1 MSLPWQSGAA
11 TFERMLHRHGV
22 APGGR
27 DAMDAAWA
35 AFEEF
40 AQLPVEGVAGPEE
53 DGDGFIVEWGFR
65 SWNDHRPTVSL
76 GRQLAV
82 VGADHPD
89 DVQYWRVEF
98 EACFAKDLPWPDPRG
113 QDAGGNTGFDFAPRR
128 RAPRG
133 RARRHARLHRASPA
147 ARRDVAL
154 GSGHDQGPARTGGL
168 GTDFAVSATG

>member
-113 QDAGGNTGFDFAPRR
+113 QDAGGNTGFDFAPVGGP
-128 RAPRG
+128 RADALAATRG
-133 RARRHARLHRASPA
+133 FIERHPLLGAMWRSAPATTRVRLERA
-147 ARRDVAL
+147 D
-154 GSGHDQGPARTGGL
+154 
-168 GTDFAVSATG
+168 